1 MQIMASLLF
10 QFSLL
15 SDWLDADMLWYKSG
29 LDRGSCVAFGFA
41 TEKELQILNLLHH
54 RNCKSKLKHAGLH
67 GHHPSRQR
75 SLCQVQNYLQ

>member
-29 LDRGSCVAFGFA
+29 LDRGACVAFGFA
-41 TEKELQILNLLHH
+41 TEKELQI
-54 RNCKSKLKHAGLH
+54 
-67 GHHPSRQR
+67 
-75 SLCQVQNYLQ
+75 